1 MKKILTAL
9 LSLALL
15 LGSVPVYGAE
25 DAILSQSNTE
35 NITEQSEL
43 SETAE
48 NSGEA
53 EQEPETPGGE
63 SEIPGEEPESPDEEP
78 EIPDDNTDSGED
90 IDISGDTEEEPDE
103 TPDGDNRQNEGPETP
118 EDTNDEKTSSDE
130 NKENPSQETTA
141 DIKTTEEDSK
151 SAAEVDDSADF
162 LENLTVYTSYSG
174 SPDAVTINPERRE
187 DLDAEFG
194 GKVYTVEYSS
204 YALATA
210 FYVSADLMDTLPD
223 DAKVTMSGWTV
234 EGAQKTL
241 NMDRKA
247 FSEGK
252 RYRLSGRVFAKGANG
267 GSRGVYTITAGNAE
281 HQQTYKIIVL
291 RRLDLS
297 SIGCY
302 LPTDSDLEQFQQ
314 NLYCIC
320 SCRCRFCADKCKTV
334 FN

>member
-118 EDTNDEKTSSDE
+118 EDTNDEETS
-130 NKENPSQETTA
+130 
-141 DIKTTEEDSK
+141 
-151 SAAEVDDSADF
+151 
-162 LENLTVYTSYSG
+162 
-174 SPDAVTINPERRE
+174 
-187 DLDAEFG
+187 
-194 GKVYTVEYSS
+194 
-204 YALATA
+204 
-210 FYVSADLMDTLPD
+210 
-223 DAKVTMSGWTV
+223 
-234 EGAQKTL
+234 
-241 NMDRKA
+241 
-247 FSEGK
+247 
-252 RYRLSGRVFAKGANG
+252 
-267 GSRGVYTITAGNAE
+267 
-281 HQQTYKIIVL
+281 
-291 RRLDLS
+291 
-297 SIGCY
+297 
-302 LPTDSDLEQFQQ
+302 
-314 NLYCIC
+314 
-320 SCRCRFCADKCKTV
+320 
-334 FN
+334 